1 MTGPAS
7 FDLRAGSDSRLL
19 LIADHASNHVPA
31 DIDLGIA
38 PELLETHI
46 AIDIGS
52 AAVTHGLAAALDA
65 PAILAAQSRL
75 VVDLNRERDNP
86 GTIPLVSDGHD
97 IPGNAVLDA
106 TAREARLQRFWDGY
120 HRAIARAIRQ
130 HRPAL
135 LVSLH
140 SFTPRLATAD
150 PATPDRP
157 WEIGLLY
164 NADDRAA
171 RIAIGWLGARGH
183 VVGDNEP
190 YSGRVLNATMNR
202 HAEANGI
209 AYLGIEIRNTLI
221 DTAEG
226 QARWTG
232 IVTAMVGDVLGRHA

>member
-1 MTGPAS
+1 MPFEALDGGN
-7 FDLRAGSDSRLL
+7 RRLL

-31 DIDLGIA
+31 DVALGIA
-38 PELLETHI
+38 PALLDTHI

-52 AAVTHGLAAALDA
+52 AAVTRAVAAALDA

-86 GTIPLVSDGHD
+86 GAIPLASDGHD
-97 IPGNAVLDA
+97 IPGNAVLDPA
-106 TAREARLQRFWDGY
+106 AREARLRRFWDGY
-120 HRAIARAIRQ
+120 HEAIADAIGRD
-130 HRPAL
+130 RL
-135 LVSLH
+135 ELIVSLH

-150 PATPDRP
+150 PGTPDRP

-164 NADDRAA
+164 NTDDRAA
-171 RIAIGWLGARGH
+171 RIAIDWLCARGH

-209 AYLGIEIRNTLI
+209 RYLGIEIRNDLI
-221 DTAEG
+221 DRADG
-226 QARWTG
+226 QRRWAG
-232 IVTAMVGDVLGRHA
+232 IISALIADVLGKLA

>member
-1 MTGPAS
+1 MA
-7 FDLRAGSDSRLL
+7 FDAINGSDGRVL
-19 LIADHASNHVPA
+19 LIADHASNHVPD

-38 PELLETHI
+38 PQLLETHI

-86 GTIPLVSDGHD
+86 GTIPLASDGHD
-97 IPGNAVLDA
+97 IPGNAALDPA
-106 TAREARLQRFWDGY
+106 AREARLLRFWDGY
-120 HRAIARAIRQ
+120 HGAIAGAIER
-130 HRPAL
+130 HRPTL

-150 PATPDRP
+150 PAAPDRP

-164 NADDRAA
+164 NTDDRAT
-171 RIAIGWLGARGH
+171 RIAIDWLGARGH

-209 AYLGIEIRNTLI
+209 TYLGIEIRNNLI

-232 IVTAMVGDVLGRHA
+232 IVSALIPEVLRTLP